1 MKFSFNDSL
10 FLDICI
16 TIVSYLLYIVNLYN
30 LYITPGIPY
39 RNQLLTYAFWGFPLI
54 CLFFAAKNFIRL
66 SKGQPAVKPFLAI
79 HLSAL
84 ILFVSFFMMI
94 FSKAA

>member
-1 MKFSFNDSL
+1 MKFSFSDSV

-30 LYITPGIPY
+30 LFITQGIPY

-54 CLFFAAKNFIRL
+54 CILFAAKNFIRL
-66 SKGQPAVKPFLAI
+66 SKGQPAAKLFLAI

-84 ILFVSFFMMI
+84 ILFVSFFLMI